1 MGLKKVAVYAGSF
14 DPVTKGHVDIIHR
27 AVHMFDTVIVGVL
40 NNTNKTYWF
49 DLEERKEMLK
59 KVTTDM
65 ENIEVQCFEGLLVDF
80 MKKNDSNIII
90 RGLRAV
96 SDYEYELQ
104 IALANKTLSAGE
116 IETIFLPASRENL
129 YISSSIVREI
139 ARFGG
144 DLEEFVNKEI
154 IEDLQNKVQSREKK

>member
-1 MGLKKVAVYAGSF
+1 MYAGSF

-27 AVHMFDTVIVGVL
+27 AAHMFDKIIVGIL

-49 DLEERKEMLK
+49 DLNERKNLLE
-59 KVTTDM
+59 KVIKDM
-65 ENIEVQCFEGLLVDF
+65 DNVEIQCFEGLLVDF
-80 MKKNDSNIII
+80 MKKNNSDIIV

-104 IALANKTLSAGE
+104 IALANKTLSGGN

-139 ARFGG
+139 ASFGG
-144 DLEEFVNKEI
+144 DLEEFVNHEI
-154 IEDLQNKVQSREKK
+154 IEDLKNKVKMIEKK

>member
-27 AVHMFDTVIVGVL
+27 ALHMFDKVIVGVL

-59 KVTTDM
+59 KVTTDI

-80 MKKNDSNIII
+80 MKKNDSNIIV

-104 IALANKTLSAGE
+104 IALANKTLSSGE

-154 IEDLQNKVQSREKK
+154 VEDLQNKVQLRKKK